1 MDNKH
6 VFIAL
11 IFLTVSFFARA
22 AEKDRTH
29 TDFKTSQQLSYASS
43 MLNTVLFDLHRLSL
57 GDTNSKNN
65 PYSKVL
71 ERIHGICN
79 TQIIFYANANT
90 NKQDNFSS
98 LMEEIFKGF
107 KNAAF
112 LYHQINIEIKKNNI
126 TAEESRLYPNLK
138 EQATTLS
145 RQIGIL
151 FEKRIASTTPD
162 GIPCMNK
169 FCTDTLS

>member
-1 MDNKH
+1 
-6 VFIAL
+6 
-11 IFLTVSFFARA
+11 
-22 AEKDRTH
+22 
-29 TDFKTSQQLSYASS
+29 

-57 GDTNSKNN
+57 GETNSKNN

-71 ERIHGICN
+71 ERIHCICN
-79 TQIIFYANANT
+79 TQILFYANM
-90 NKQDNFSS
+90 QDNFSF
-98 LMEEIFKGF
+98 LMQEIFKGF

-162 GIPCMNK
+162 GIPCMNR
-169 FCTDTLS
+169 FCTATLF